1 MCMLFCLENTY
12 SVVMDTQNTTILQ
25 LVGVIVVRLG
35 MLLISNV
42 AEFRLLLIVNHLQF
56 VMKALTLNASVNEKL
71 NVFSYVGIIGTNINP
86 LDQ

>member
-1 MCMLFCLENTY
+1 MLFCLENTY

>member
-1 MCMLFCLENTY
+1 MLFCLENTY
-12 SVVMDTQNTTILQ
+12 SVVMDTQNTTILK

-56 VMKALTLNASVNEKL
+56 VMKALTLNASVNEKMYL
-71 NVFSYVGIIGTNINP
+71 AM
-86 LDQ
+86 

>member
-12 SVVMDTQNTTILQ
+12 SVVMDTQNTTILK
-25 LVGVIVVRLG
+25 LVGVIVVRFG

-56 VMKALTLNASVNEKL
+56 VMKALTLNASVNEKMYL
-71 NVFSYVGIIGTNINP
+71 AM
-86 LDQ
+86 

>member
-12 SVVMDTQNTTILQ
+12 SVVMDTQNTTILK

-56 VMKALTLNASVNEKL
+56 VMKALTLNASVNEKMYL
-71 NVFSYVGIIGTNINP
+71 AM
-86 LDQ
+86 